1 MIIRTNSRTIELSK
15 KEMTAASRFGSD
27 AYKALQAARRDYPG
41 FTVTT
46 ATRKVKPQHE
56 TYKGLTYAYMEK
68 YIKAHDDEAC
78 SIMAEFK
85 IRRGTPIDSADM
97 LPTAY
102 TYLENKAWFLGKFEE
117 IAKFY
122 ESRQ

>member
-1 MIIRTNSRTIELSK
+1 MYIRTNSRTIELSK
-15 KEMTAASRFGSD
+15 KEMTAARCVGTPE
-27 AYKALQAARRDYPG
+27 YKKLQSARRDYPG

-46 ATRKVKPQHE
+46 ATRKAKTQRE

-102 TYLENKAWFLGKFEE
+102 TYLENKAWFLGKFER

-122 ESRQ
+122 EERQ